1 MVYIRTGI
9 EELAD
14 ADIISAQ
21 SGHYQVFHI
30 AIVWCQGASRMAWAV
45 AICRSRPRY
54 SEPPLTRAADS
65 APRALN
71 IGASISELSPCLA
84 HELAVGCRI
93 RLERQAQAMVATL
106 AGFVSMAVHFCPTI
120 TPP

>member
-21 SGHYQVFHI
+21 SGRYHDFHI
-30 AIVWCQGASRMAWAV
+30 AILWCQGASRMAWVV

-71 IGASISELSPCLA
+71 MAGIVLMSIHTSS
-84 HELAVGCRI
+84 HGDQFSI
-93 RLERQAQAMVATL
+93 
-106 AGFVSMAVHFCPTI
+106 
-120 TPP
+120 

>member
-1 MVYIRTGI
+1 M
-9 EELAD
+9 AD

>member
-1 MVYIRTGI
+1 MNNSKYSPRTACDSRTGQHRPSVLIGMVYIRTGI

-45 AICRSRPRY
+45 VICRSRPR
-54 SEPPLTRAADS
+54 LLRAAVDEG
-65 APRALN
+65 R
-71 IGASISELSPCLA
+71 
-84 HELAVGCRI
+84 
-93 RLERQAQAMVATL
+93 
-106 AGFVSMAVHFCPTI
+106 
-120 TPP
+120 